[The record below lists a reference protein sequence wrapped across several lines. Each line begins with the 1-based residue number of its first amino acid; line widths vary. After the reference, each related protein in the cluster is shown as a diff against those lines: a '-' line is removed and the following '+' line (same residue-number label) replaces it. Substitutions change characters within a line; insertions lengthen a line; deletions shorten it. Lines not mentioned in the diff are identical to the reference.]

1 MRPLATF
8 FLALAGLLAVLPGT
22 AKAREN
28 YAILIGAATYPSLH
42 EDDWLIG
49 PTNDVDL
56 VRRFLTQNPDIRFQ
70 RENITILADGLDD
83 ASTPTLG
90 AIRAAF
96 ADLTPRLEEGDFVY
110 LHFSGHGSQAPALDP
125 ASELDG
131 LDELFLPVDI
141 GRWDDAV
148 GAVENALADDEIGA
162 LVADLLVRGAHV
174 WAVFDSCHSGTVT
187 RGAPP
192 TKGDD
197 VRLRKVEPGALGIPG
212 QAMEAT
218 SLRSLPTGT
227 PQYDSPFDEAMEGQ
241 GSFVA
246 FYAAQTNEQ
255 TPEKRLPRG
264 MPGRRSQGVFTFTLF
279 EALAAQPGAT
289 YRQIG
294 QEVLRRYAVNNLA
307 RSTPMFE
314 GDLDARVF
322 STEGIGMRVAQWP
335 VQVEDGKVTL
345 AAGRLHGLDPGAVLA
360 LMASPADMIEDAL
373 GQYEVIYSDTFSSHV
388 RPVAQ
393 AGSSE
398 IVPLEIPG
406 GAHLR
411 KTTGAFDFSLRV
423 ALPPSGAPEA
433 AFTDKVVR
441 LIQDDALTGPRIQFV
456 PSGAE
461 ADLRL
466 AFLANGDQPKSISIL
481 PATGLVSGAAFAA
494 HPSVRT
500 ERQAVFEVAP
510 LLADT
515 LTRMARAQN
524 LLKLGGAYQDN
535 PGVELVLRTRS
546 PTKPQLRDLEVV
558 PVPTLKPF
566 DEVHVLAR
574 NSSDAPLD
582 INVLYLASDYSI
594 SHMFKGRLQP
604 GDRLRQG
611 LFYILEEGFGRD
623 RVIIILTPAERH
635 SAIEDLSF
643 LEQDALTR
651 NRGSQTSFG
660 RILTEAG
667 FGNATRAAA
676 PLGGSS
682 DAGPSPAI
690 ITFDLDTRPA
700 IGD

>member
-1 MRPLATF
+1 MRPVTAF
-8 FLALAGLLAVLPGT
+8 FLVLASLFAVLPG
-22 AKAREN
+22 APKAREN

-56 VRRFLTQNPDIRFQ
+56 VHRFLTQNPEIPFQ
-70 RENITILADGLDD
+70 RENITILADGIQG
-83 ASTPTLG
+83 STTPTLG

-96 ADLTPRLEEGDFVY
+96 ADLTPRLEDGDFVY

-148 GAVENALADDEIGA
+148 GTVENALADDEIGA

-187 RGAPP
+187 RGALP
-192 TKGDD
+192 TAGDD
-197 VRLRKVEPGALGIPG
+197 VRLRKIEPSALGIPERV
-212 QAMEAT
+212 MEVT
-218 SLRSLPTGT
+218 SLRLIPTSP
-227 PQYDSPFDEAMEGQ
+227 PQFDSPFDEALESQ
-241 GSFVA
+241 GSFIA

-279 EALAAQPGAT
+279 EALAARPGET

-322 STEGIGMRVAQWP
+322 STEGSGTRIAQWP
-335 VQVEDGKVTL
+335 VQVEDERMTL
-345 AAGRLHGLDPGAVLA
+345 AAGRLHGLEEGTVLA
-360 LMASPADMIEDAL
+360 LMASPADMTDDAL
-373 GQYEVIYSDTFSSHV
+373 GQYEVGFSDTFSSHV
-388 RPVAQ
+388 GSVAQ
-393 AGSSE
+393 AGSSAR
-398 IVPLEIPG
+398 VLPEIPE

-423 ALPPSGAPEA
+423 ALPPSGTPEA
-433 AFTDKVVR
+433 AFADKVAR

-466 AFLANGDQPKSISIL
+466 AFLADGDRSKSLLIL

-494 HPSVRT
+494 HPLIRT
-500 ERQAVFEVAP
+500 ERRTVFEVAHH
-510 LLADT
+510 LADT
-515 LTRMARAQN
+515 LTRMTRVQN
-524 LLKLGGAYQDN
+524 LLKLGGAYQDD
-535 PGVELVLRTRS
+535 PGVELILQTRS
-546 PTKPQLRDLEVV
+546 PTKPQLRELKVV
-558 PVPTLKPF
+558 PVPTLNPF

-582 INVLYLASDYSI
+582 INVLYLASDFSI

-604 GDRLRQG
+604 GDQLRQG

-651 NRGSQTSFG
+651 TRGTQTSFG
-660 RILTEAG
+660 RMLTEAG
-667 FGNATRAAA
+667 FGNTTRAAA
-676 PLGGSS
+676 PLVGGS
-682 DAGPSPAI
+682 DAGQSPAI
-690 ITFDLDTRPA
+690 FTFDLDTRPA
-700 IGD
+700 NWN